1 MKNLFKRLFIKKDF
15 DRKFYLLNN
24 PDVKSAGIDPW
35 KHYLIYGYK
44 EGRAINEKQLVKRI
58 QKDGSKAGAESFCLA
73 DEIEKNKRTTAAF
86 PSIKLKSAKICVGI
100 PVYSQ
105 YHLCA
110 DLLNSIALVQHE
122 LRSICAEVLIVNDS
136 PHEGALSD
144 HLEIPKEIKDIVYIY
159 ENPEN
164 IGFVKTCNRIFDVCI
179 ENNLDVILL
188 NADTIIFPSSFQEIF
203 NAAHS
208 DPTIGFVSPRSNEA
222 SLCSWSVD
230 KKNTE
235 DWCPKIWYEFHK
247 EVSKSFPT
255 VFYAPTACGFC
266 LYIKET
272 ILKDFGGFDVKYE
285 KGYEEEND
293 LILRANRAGYRSV
306 IANHAFVWHKGSA
319 SFDSLE
325 TKSNERKA
333 INFKKICEK
342 YPYYPQKIQ
351 EFFESAEFKSQ
362 KIVVNTRQTKEIKF
376 YFSTSHFEN
385 FYNGTFELGKYL
397 LKAADKTWPENI
409 KIYTY
414 LGKEAQQLHK
424 IYPTKRLSVLNS
436 FEEIPFC
443 DFSLHPAQVFTKKQL
458 KEAFSKANRVS
469 FYMQD
474 TIASDCMHLNST
486 LLEKFW
492 RFSLVWADIIFTNS
506 ELTKNQYIAKYPRI
520 SNIKTALLSCLPET
534 AEITQGPKTLDL
546 NASNNDFILIFG
558 NSHDHKFVEPTL
570 RFLKSKLSHNFFVFG
585 AKGINTERVTYIPSG
600 GVPNEELARI
610 ISQCKV
616 AIFPSHAEGFG
627 FPVRDL
633 PAYGKT
639 IFCRALGCYREI
651 LQHLPTC
658 LSENVIFYN
667 DDIDLVEKITH
678 HLNSC
683 KKNISADLILQKSTK
698 KNWDDVA
705 SLVWNEFEKTKSNS
719 FDQISERTFW
729 LDTCFPQ

>member
-1 MKNLFKRLFIKKDF
+1 MKNLFKKLFTKKNF
-15 DRKFYLLNN
+15 DRNFYLLNN

-35 KHYLIYGYK
+35 EHYLIYGYK
-44 EGRAINEKQLVKRI
+44 EGRPINEKQLVKRR
-58 QKDGSKAGAESFCLA
+58 QKNSSKTGEEIFSLA
-73 DEIEKNKRTTAAF
+73 DEIERNKRMTSAF

-110 DLLNSIALVQHE
+110 DLLKSIALVQHE
-122 LRSICAEVLIVNDS
+122 IRSLCAELLIINDS
-136 PHEGALSD
+136 PHEGALLD
-144 HLEIPKEIKDIVYIY
+144 HLQIPNEIKDIVSTI

-164 IGFVKTCNRIFDVCI
+164 IGFVKTCNKIFDVCI

-188 NADTIIFPSSFQEIF
+188 NADTKIFPGTLQEIF
-203 NAAHS
+203 NAAHFE
-208 DPTIGFVSPRSNEA
+208 PTIGFVSPRSNEA
-222 SLCSWSVD
+222 SLCSWLVD
-230 KKNTE
+230 KENTE
-235 DWCPKIWYEFHK
+235 NWSAEIWYDFHK
-247 EVSKSFPT
+247 VISKSFPAI
-255 VFYAPTACGFC
+255 FYAPTACGFC
-266 LYIKET
+266 LYIKKI

-293 LILRANRAGYRSV
+293 LILRANRVGYRSV

-319 SFDSLE
+319 SFDSLKA
-325 TKSNERKA
+325 KSNERKE

-351 EFFESAEFKSQ
+351 EYFESADFKSQ
-362 KIVVNTRQTKEIKF
+362 KIVVNTRHSKEIKF

-385 FYNGTFELGKYL
+385 TYNGTFELGKNML
-397 LKAADKTWPENI
+397 TAADKTWPENV

-414 LGKEAQQLHK
+414 LSKDAQQLHK
-424 IYPTKRLSVLNS
+424 IYPTKRLYVLNS

-443 DFSLHPAQVFTKKQL
+443 DYSLHPSQVFAKKQL

-469 FYMQD
+469 FFMQD
-474 TIASDCMHLNST
+474 TIASDCMHMNST
-486 LLEKFW
+486 LLEKLW
-492 RFSLVWADIIFTNS
+492 RFSLRWADIIFTNS
-506 ELTKNQYIAKYPRI
+506 EHTKNQYICKYP
-520 SNIKTALLSCLPET
+520 NITNIAAALLSCVPET
-534 AEITQGPKTLDL
+534 DGMRQEQKTLDF
-546 NASNNDFILIFG
+546 NISNTDFILIYG

-570 RFLKSKLSHNFFVFG
+570 RFLKSKLSLNFFVFG
-585 AKGINTERVTYIPSG
+585 VNGFNTDRVTYVPSG
-600 GVPNEELARI
+600 AVPNEELACI
-610 ISQCKV
+610 KSQCKV

-639 IFCRALGCYREI
+639 IFCRAIGCYREI
-651 LQHLPTC
+651 LQHLPAC
-658 LSENVIFYN
+658 LSENVVFYN
-667 DDIDLVEKITH
+667 DNFDLLEKITH

-683 KKNISADLILQKSTK
+683 KKNTSADLSFQKSTE

-705 SLVWNEFEKTKSNS
+705 SLVWNMFEKTKRNS